1 VAAQVAG
8 IQACRWQRGAATRV
22 GARQVDG
29 VGKALPVLP
38 GVAHR
43 HGDRARAGRR
53 RRRRRHDR
61 RRHDRRRR
69 RRRDGRR
76 RRRHDGRRRRRHDG
90 RRRRRHDRRRRRG
103 HHRWRG
109 RGGAAGAL
117 VPGRQVDC
125 VFQEVHLGPEN
136 LAAPS
141 HSRLSRLGRVGNI
154 HRPAK
159 GMTKGLSCHAFETW
173 CGRMAGPHG
182 HMAEN
187 NQGFTPCM
195 AEQGCKPE
203 QLPAA
208 DTTQRHVRAH
218 RVPVVVDDAACAH
231 PCACK
236 KMNAANCRFTA
247 HAMRRGSAKGPQLT
261 RVTRVGVPVPPA
273 HQEHGERAAC

>member
-1 VAAQVAG
+1 MAAQVAG

-69 RRRDGRR
+69 R
-76 RRRHDGRRRRRHDG
+76 
-90 RRRRRHDRRRRRG
+90 
-103 HHRWRG
+103 
-109 RGGAAGAL
+109 GGAAGAL

-125 VFQEVHLGPEN
+125 ILQEVHLGPEN

-173 CGRMAGPHG
+173 CGRMACPHG

-187 NQGFTPCM
+187 NQGFTPCT